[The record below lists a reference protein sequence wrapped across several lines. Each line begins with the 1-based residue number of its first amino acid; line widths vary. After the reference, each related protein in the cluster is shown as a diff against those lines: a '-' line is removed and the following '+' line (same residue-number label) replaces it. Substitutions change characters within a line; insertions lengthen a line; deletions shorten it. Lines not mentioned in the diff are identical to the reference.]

1 MVILSF
7 LSGIVLLVLCIFLIR
22 IRHFDVTTIIALAL
36 KISAGFC
43 LGVLYKYHYGGGDT
57 FQYYNEAA
65 TIANF
70 LWENPDLFFDIY
82 FNTTELPQLS
92 GLIVF
97 YEQPRALLFSKI
109 VSVFYIFSGGNYWII
124 STFLSFINFL
134 GAYFLVTELNK
145 KFQNIKTPTLIS
157 FYFLPTFVFWTS
169 GLLKE
174 SLALSAV
181 MIAIGIVIRFSQN
194 REFLSIKYWIILILS
209 MLLLWELKYFYAAV
223 LIPVIASLLI
233 YNFLDKYKTWRLS
246 IMVIVFILG
255 IFLMTNLHYNLNLSH
270 VLNVVYENYKT
281 GVESTSG
288 KSILYYHFNG
298 TSYGFLLNF
307 PLALF
312 SGLFRPMVIEG
323 GNLFQLMVAME
334 NLIIFGALI
343 FALWKSRLRIS
354 FKNPF
359 IISTL
364 IYVVSLATFLA
375 FSTPNLG
382 TLSRYKV
389 GYWPFFVV
397 LVLIL
402 FFKQQKRPG
411 PFRA

>member
-1 MVILSF
+1 MVFLSF
-7 LSGIVLLVLCIFLIR
+7 VSGFVLLALCIFVIR
-22 IRHFDVTTIIALAL
+22 VRHFDVTTIVALVL
-36 KISAGFC
+36 KIIAGIC
-43 LGVLYKYHYGGGDT
+43 LGLVYKYHYGGGDT
-57 FQYYNEAA
+57 FQYYNEAG
-65 TIANF
+65 TIAGF
-70 LWENPDLFFDIY
+70 LWENPGLFINIY
-82 FNTTELPQLS
+82 FKTTEVPHLS
-92 GLIVF
+92 ELIVF

-134 GAYFLVTELNK
+134 GAYFLVTALNN
-145 KFQNIKTPTLIS
+145 KFQNIKIPTLIS

-181 MIAIGIVIRFSQN
+181 MIAIGIVIRFSHT
-194 REFLSIKYWIILILS
+194 REFLNVKNWIILILS
-209 MLLLWELKYFYAAV
+209 MLLLWELKYFYAAI
-223 LIPVIASLLI
+223 LIPLIAALLI
-233 YNFLDKYKTWRLS
+233 YNFLDKYKTWRLP
-246 IMVIVFILG
+246 IMAIVFILG
-255 IFLMTNLHYNLNLSH
+255 IYLMTNLHYNLNFSH

-281 GVESTSG
+281 GIESTPG
-288 KSILYYHFNG
+288 KSIQYYQLDG
-298 TSYGFLLNF
+298 TWYGFLLNF

-323 GNLFQLMVAME
+323 GNLLQLIVAME
-334 NLIIFGALI
+334 NVIIFGALI
-343 FALWKSRLRIS
+343 FSLWKSRLRIS

-364 IYVVSLATFLA
+364 IYVVSMATLLA

-389 GYWPFFVV
+389 GYWPFFVL

-402 FFKQQKRPG
+402 LFRQQKRPS
-411 PFRA
+411 ALQT